1 MSRRWRVRRDR
12 WGVPH
17 CWGATLEDLAY
28 AQGGSAAVD
37 RAWQL
42 ETERR
47 RSTATAAAVLGTNE
61 WDDFAR
67 ATGLPDMAR
76 DAVADLDEE
85 THAWLL
91 AFVDG
96 VNEGTDEGSSRA
108 PEFAATGI
116 EPGRWEPASAAG
128 VFLVQHILMGS
139 FGHQLWRRHVR
150 ATLGEAGLDLLT
162 HEGVPLGGSN
172 AWAITGSRTTTGR
185 PMIAADPHRILEA
198 PGIYQQVRLSTPT
211 IDVAGLAFPGVPGVA
226 HFGHTGSVA
235 WAITHA
241 MADYQQIAPDAAPE
255 IPHPLTPAGIDG
267 DIGLATMR
275 RLLLA
280 RTVDDVDSALDG
292 WVEPVNAVVIA
303 GADGRVR
310 ERVAGRLVTKGGASL
325 PVPPARRDLEDGEVV
340 VHANDRRESV
350 AGLGEEFAPPH
361 RGARIA
367 ELLATRQQWDR
378 EGLAGIQMDTR
389 LGSWP
394 TFRTLLERVEPT
406 GPGAEVRRR
415 LLGWDGHME
424 AGSTEAALF
433 ARWRTELVGLV
444 AAHPRLDA
452 LSTPTGLATLFAPW
466 TDTVARIGAAIERVV
481 DRGEHHGLPVP
492 EIAVTALDRT
502 ADTFGDGTWGESH
515 FAPFVRVVIG
525 DDGPG
530 PRPLGGDGDCVL
542 ATSAV
547 PGLSD
552 QCWRGPAA
560 RLVWD
565 LAGQSSW
572 VVPLGADGALSP
584 HTQDQHDLWRAGAQ
598 IPVDRGVGGFE
609 ASAAG
614 GLSTS
619 TTVALPPHPTT
630 VTHLETR

>member
-1 MSRRWRVRRDR
+1 MGTTVSRRWRVRRDR

-17 CWGATLEDLAY
+17 CWGATLEDLAH
-28 AQGGSAAVD
+28 AQGWSAAVD

-47 RSTATAAAVLGTNE
+47 RSTATAAAVLGTSE

-67 ATGLPDMAR
+67 ASRLPQIAR
-76 DAVADLDEE
+76 DAVTDLDEE
-85 THAWLL
+85 TRTWLL
-91 AFVDG
+91 AFVEG
-96 VNEGTDEGSSRA
+96 VNEGIDEGSSRA
-108 PEFAATGI
+108 PEFAAIGI
-116 EPGRWEPASAAG
+116 DPGLWEPESAAG
-128 VFLVQHILMGS
+128 VFLVQHVLMGS

-150 ATLGEAGLDLLT
+150 ATLGEDGPDLLS

-172 AWAITGSRTTTGR
+172 AWALTGSRTTTGL

-211 IDVAGLAFPGVPGVA
+211 IDVTGLAFAGVPGVA

-241 MADYQQIAPDAAPE
+241 MADYQQIAPDGDTAV
-255 IPHPLTPAGIDG
+255 PHPLTPAGIDG
-267 DIGLATMR
+267 DIGLSTMR
-275 RLLLA
+275 QLLLA
-280 RTVDDVDSALDG
+280 RTVDDVDAALDG

-303 GADGRVR
+303 GVDGSVR
-310 ERVAGRLVTKGGASL
+310 ERVAGRMVTKGGASL
-325 PVPPARRDLEDGEVV
+325 PVPPARRDLAEGEVV

-350 AGLGEEFAPPH
+350 ADLGEEFAPAH
-361 RGARIA
+361 RGARIT
-367 ELLATRQQWDR
+367 ELLATRQKWDR
-378 EGLAGIQMDTR
+378 EGLAAIQMDTL

-394 TFRTLLERVEPT
+394 TFRALLERLEPT

-444 AAHPRLDA
+444 AGHPRLDA
-452 LSTPTGLATLFAPW
+452 LRTPTGLATLFAPW
-466 TDTVARIGAAIERVV
+466 TDTVARVGAAIERVAE
-481 DRGEHHGLPVP
+481 RGERHGLPVP
-492 EIAVTALDRT
+492 ELAVTALART
-502 ADTFGDGTWGESH
+502 ADTRGDETWGESH
-515 FAPFVRVVIG
+515 FAPFVRVVVG

-565 LAGQSSW
+565 LAGRSSW
-572 VVPLGADGALSP
+572 IVPLGSDGAPSA

-598 IPVDRGVGGFE
+598 IPVGRTPAGFE

-614 GLSTS
+614 GLGTS
-619 TTVALPPHPTT
+619 TTHPHQ
-630 VTHLETR
+630 ETR